1 MGKKLK
7 VLVVDDTPENV
18 MLIERFLSG
27 LGHEAI
33 IATNGLE
40 AVTVFEKELPDL
52 VLMDVMMPV
61 MDGYE
66 ATARIKAIAGDKWV
80 PVLFLSA
87 LSQDIDQAKG
97 LSVGGDDFITKPVNL
112 MILSAK
118 IEAMQRIAEMQRKIT
133 DYASELE
140 QYRDDT
146 ENEQHLAKHLLDRII
161 RSNQAD
167 GNLVDRWLMP
177 AARFSGDVIVSALTP
192 GNVLHVML
200 ADATGHGLTAAI
212 NVMPAIE
219 VFYSMTDKGYS
230 LSSIVTELN
239 RKIKRLLP
247 TERFVAATLVAL
259 NPAEKTV
266 EIWNGGNPD
275 VHFINDQGKIIR
287 TWKSSHPALGIL
299 NEETLDNCTDA
310 FQWAE
315 PGQLFLCSDGLPEAE
330 NADGAQFGWERT
342 LQILKSESPQ
352 TRLASLVVAVADH
365 LADESGQDDVSMATI
380 SCPIEYHSNV
390 QQMSSNNGV
399 QCPIS
404 SDDDRWKLGLT
415 LNVEQLKTLDILP
428 LLLGWLDQLQLE
440 KEHRSKIFLI
450 LSELI
455 NNAMDHGILA
465 VNSKLKESP
474 EGFEEYLNERNLRL
488 HNLQYGFMTIG
499 IECLCM
505 QHQKFIQIRI
515 QDSGKGFNHQN
526 WSHQSS
532 NNGIL
537 HSGRGIFLVK
547 SICQTLTFSE
557 KGNEVIATYKLN

>member
-1 MGKKLK
+1 MSKKLK

-18 MLIERFLSG
+18 MLIVRFLIG
-27 LGHEAI
+27 LGHETI
-33 IATNGLE
+33 VATNGLE
-40 AVTVFEKELPDL
+40 AVDFFKKHQPDL

-133 DYASELE
+133 DYAGELE
-140 QYRDDT
+140 RYRDDT

-161 RSNQAD
+161 RSNLTD
-167 GNLVDRWLMP
+167 NNLVDRWLMP
-177 AARFSGDVIVSALTP
+177 AARFSGDVIVSAFTP
-192 GNVLHVML
+192 GNALHVML

-230 LSSIVTELN
+230 LSSIITELN
-239 RKIKRLLP
+239 RKIKLLLP

-259 NPAEKTV
+259 NPAEKIV

-287 TWKSSHPALGIL
+287 TWKSSYPALGIL
-299 NEETLDNCTDA
+299 NEDMLDNRTDA

-315 PGQLFLCSDGLPEAE
+315 SGQLFLCSDGLPEAE
-330 NADGAQFGWERT
+330 NADGEQFGWERT
-342 LQILKSESPQ
+342 LQVLKSESPH

-380 SCPIEYHSNV
+380 SCPIEYHSSV
-390 QQMSSNNGV
+390 KQMSNNNGV
-399 QCPIS
+399 QCPTS
-404 SDDDRWKLGLT
+404 SEDDRWKLGLT

-440 KEHRSKIFLI
+440 KEHRNKIFLV

-455 NNAMDHGILA
+455 NNAIDHGILA

-474 EGFEEYLNERNLRL
+474 EGFEAYLNERSLRL
-488 HNLQYGFMTIG
+488 HNLHHGFMTIG

-515 QDSGKGFNHQN
+515 LDSGNGFNHQN
-526 WSHQSS
+526 WSHQNL

-537 HSGRGIFLVK
+537 HSGRGILLVR
-547 SICQTLTFSE
+547 SICHELTFLG
-557 KGNEVIATYKLN
+557 KGNEVIATYQLN